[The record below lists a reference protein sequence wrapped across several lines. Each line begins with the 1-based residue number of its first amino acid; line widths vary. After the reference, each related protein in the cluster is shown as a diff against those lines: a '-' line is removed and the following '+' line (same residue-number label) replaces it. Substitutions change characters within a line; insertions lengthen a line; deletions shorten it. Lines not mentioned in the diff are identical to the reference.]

1 MARLPRILARQGQWL
16 LVLMA
21 LLVVLRISDRYV
33 REAWSGPGP
42 LAQTTDVVVPEGDT
56 RTVGAALKKADVI
69 GGVFTF
75 RIAEYLTRAQGP
87 LHAGEF
93 RFPAHGSLRD
103 TFRILRHARPVEHHL
118 TIPEGL
124 TAKQI
129 QGLINAAPSMT
140 GHVVLAREGAIL
152 PNTYDYLYGAK
163 RGTLL
168 DRAERALSATMAKLW
183 PDRAPGL
190 PLASPAE
197 AIILA
202 SIVERETAKPEE
214 RPMVAAVYLNRLA
227 QGMKLQAD
235 PTVIYGLSHGM
246 GSLPHPLDHAD
257 LLIPNPYNTY
267 LHAGLPPGPISAPG
281 IASIAAVLHPAKTDA
296 LYFVADGNGGH
307 VFSVNYQGQEKNVA
321 KLRALDTARL
331 K

>member
-1 MARLPRILARQGQWL
+1 MALPRILRRQGQWL

-21 LLVVLRISDRYV
+21 LLAVMHTGRRYV
-33 REAWSGPGP
+33 TETWSGPGP

-56 RTVGAALKKADVI
+56 RTVGSALKKADVI
-69 GGVFTF
+69 RSVFTF

-140 GHVVLAREGAIL
+140 GHVVLTREGALL
-152 PNTYDYLYGAK
+152 PNTYDYLYGAR
-163 RGTLL
+163 RGALL
-168 DRAERALSATMAKLW
+168 ARAERALAATMAKLW

-190 PLASPAE
+190 PITTPAE

-202 SIVERETAKPEE
+202 SIVERETARPEE

-227 QGMKLQAD
+227 RGMKLQAD
-235 PTVIYGLSHGM
+235 PTVIYGLSDGT

-257 LLIPNPYNTY
+257 LLTPNAYNTY
-267 LHAGLPPGPISAPG
+267 LHNGLPPGPISAPG
-281 IASIAAVLHPAKTDA
+281 IASIEAVLHPAKTDA
-296 LYFVADGNGGH
+296 LYFVANGSGGH
-307 VFSVNYQGQEKNVA
+307 VFSVNYRGQQKNVA
-321 KLRALDTARL
+321 KLRALDAARL